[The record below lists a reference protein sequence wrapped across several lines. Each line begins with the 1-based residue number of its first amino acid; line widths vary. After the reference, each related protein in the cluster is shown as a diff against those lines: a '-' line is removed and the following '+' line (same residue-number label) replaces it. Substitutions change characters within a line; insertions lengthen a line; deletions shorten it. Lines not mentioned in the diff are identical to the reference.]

1 MTEECFDVVNENDE
15 IIGKAKRSECHEKN
29 LIHRAAII
37 FIFND
42 KGKLLLQKR
51 SKFKDLYK
59 SYWTGSASGHV
70 DSGESYKDAAK
81 RELKE
86 ELGIKLPLK
95 QSFFIKVRQKIDSEN
110 IRLFIGKSNGPFI
123 FNKKEI
129 KKIDFFTIA
138 KIKKMIK
145 SGENFT
151 PHFLAVFKTYFKK
164 ED

>member
-1 MTEECFDVVNENDE
+1 MTEEYFDIVDENDE
-15 IIGKAKRSECHEKN
+15 VIGRVERSECHKKN
-29 LIHRAAII
+29 LIHKAVII

-42 KGKLLLQKR
+42 EGKLLLQKR

-70 DSGESYKDAAK
+70 DSGESYIDAAK

-110 IRLFIGKSNGPFI
+110 IRLFIGESNGPFN

-129 KKIDFFTIA
+129 KKIGFFTIA

-145 SGENFT
+145 GGENFT

>member
-1 MTEECFDVVNENDE
+1 
-15 IIGKAKRSECHEKN
+15 
-29 LIHRAAII
+29 
-37 FIFND
+37 
-42 KGKLLLQKR
+42 
-51 SKFKDLYK
+51 LYK